1 MSPAEFKD
9 WVPIVNLV
17 ITIGTLA
24 YAWFTRTGREAVTK
38 VDALQLDHI
47 ALVSRVARVE
57 GEMETVP
64 GKDELHKLQ
73 IEMTRMNGVMEV
85 LAERIKP
92 IAEQAR
98 RAQEAMMGDHK

>member
-1 MSPAEFKD
+1 MSLGDFKD
-9 WVPIVNLV
+9 IAIVINLIV
-17 ITIGTLA
+17 SIGGFIYA
-24 YAWFTRTGREAVTK
+24 YLTRAGREAVER
-38 VDALQLDHI
+38 VDKAEKT
-47 ALVSRVARVE
+47 LVSLDLRVTKIESELEA
-57 GEMETVP
+57 VP
-64 GKDELHKLQ
+64 GKDDFHKMQ